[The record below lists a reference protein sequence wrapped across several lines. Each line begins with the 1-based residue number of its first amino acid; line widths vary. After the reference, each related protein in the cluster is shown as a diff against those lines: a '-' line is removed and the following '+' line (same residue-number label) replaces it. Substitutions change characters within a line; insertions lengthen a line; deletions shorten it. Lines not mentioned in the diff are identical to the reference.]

1 MLNTYTT
8 EDFYLAAY
16 LMAAG
21 FKLHSH
27 TRLNGK
33 TSFVF
38 LSTDE
43 IRSAL
48 EKYYTQQAKDV
59 DALSLASSI
68 RALKSVVHS
77 YDSQPNSRGNQYV
90 SQYRRNSR

>member
-8 EDFYLAAY
+8 EDFYLGAY

-27 TRLNGK
+27 TRQNGK

-59 DALSLASSI
+59 DALSYASSV

-77 YDSQPNSRGNQYV
+77 YDTNSNSKGNQYV
-90 SQYRRNSR
+90 KQYKGIR

>member
-48 EKYYTQQAKDV
+48 ENYYTQNAKDV
-59 DALSLASSI
+59 DALSYASSV

-77 YDSQPNSRGNQYV
+77 YDTNSNSKGNQYV
-90 SQYRRNSR
+90 KQYKGIR